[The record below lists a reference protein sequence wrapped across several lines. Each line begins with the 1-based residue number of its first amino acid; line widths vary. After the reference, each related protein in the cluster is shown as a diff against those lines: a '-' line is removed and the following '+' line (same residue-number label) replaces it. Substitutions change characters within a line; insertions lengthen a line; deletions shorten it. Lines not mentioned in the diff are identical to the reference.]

1 MLYQNFSWLWLQEA
15 NFQEG
20 LAIEI
25 SVLWIKVKKK
35 KNLCYHSKY
44 FANFVTNGVPTLLLE
59 SHKYKKKKK
68 KHNRKPR
75 EIKQTNK
82 KIQGLK
88 EQPSQAVTKF

>member
-68 KHNRKPR
+68 KKTQQKTTGNK
-75 EIKQTNK
+75 TNK
-82 KIQGLK
+82 QKNTR
-88 EQPSQAVTKF
+88 S

>member
-20 LAIEI
+20 LAIDI
-25 SVLWIKVKKK
+25 SVLWIKLKKK

-44 FANFVTNGVPTLLLE
+44 FANFVTNGIPTLLLE

-68 KHNRKPR
+68 KTQQKTTGNK
-75 EIKQTNK
+75 TNK
-82 KIQGLK
+82 QKNTR
-88 EQPSQAVTKF
+88 S

>member
-25 SVLWIKVKKK
+25 SVLWIKLKKKK

-68 KHNRKPR
+68 NTTENHGK
-75 EIKQTNK
+75 
-82 KIQGLK
+82 
-88 EQPSQAVTKF
+88 